1 MMLFKYL
8 KDSHRTVLLFFF
20 MLFIVDLTLISSID
34 LSKPLL
40 DIIYLNILLFFAFL
54 IFLIVDY
61 AKWRNTYI
69 GLKRAIEFEENLD
82 HFAEEEGN
90 RLEQMLIKEII
101 VLKNKEKLRETEE
114 LKRDLE
120 EINDYITKWVHE
132 IKIPLSVCELLAEN
146 IENEGMHDFSKEL
159 RWEIDRINFLV
170 NQVLYMSKAL
180 NYSQDFI
187 VEEIDLNSLV
197 KNVIKSNMNAFISKK
212 IELKINHLDFN
223 IYTDRK
229 WTYYVIEQIINNAC
243 KYVDV
248 GGKIELNAEER
259 DESIIL
265 SIRDNGIGIPAKDIN
280 RIFDKGFTGENG
292 RKTSK
297 STGMGLYICKKVSEQ
312 LNFNI
317 EVSSE
322 VSKYTEFRIIFYKLS
337 DYLNVI
343 KM

>member
-1 MMLFKYL
+1 
-8 KDSHRTVLLFFF
+8 
-20 MLFIVDLTLISSID
+20 
-34 LSKPLL
+34 
-40 DIIYLNILLFFAFL
+40 
-54 IFLIVDY
+54 
-61 AKWRNTYI
+61 
-69 GLKRAIEFEENLD
+69 
-82 HFAEEEGN
+82 
-90 RLEQMLIKEII
+90 
-101 VLKNKEKLRETEE
+101 
-114 LKRDLE
+114 
-120 EINDYITKWVHE
+120 
-132 IKIPLSVCELLAEN
+132 
-146 IENEGMHDFSKEL
+146 
-159 RWEIDRINFLV
+159 
-170 NQVLYMSKAL
+170 
-180 NYSQDFI
+180 
-187 VEEIDLNSLV
+187 
-197 KNVIKSNMNAFISKK
+197 MNAFISKK